1 MDTTL
6 LIVILVCTVLICG
19 TILLVFLK
27 RPAAPAS
34 TGLEALAGQ
43 LQGQLAAMTAAQSA
57 SQSAIEAR
65 LGTITESVQDRLS
78 NSTAETG
85 KSLAEL
91 KERLAV
97 IDAAQKNIAELS
109 GRVVDLQEVFTNKQA
124 RGAFGEVQLQ
134 DIVQGMLASSQYEFQ
149 ATLKNG
155 KRVDCLLKLPTPPGS
170 LGVDAKFPLEAY
182 RAIREAKDEAAL
194 IVARREFTVAIRA
207 HVKAIAEKY
216 IVPGETADC
225 ALMFLPS
232 EAVYCELHDNF
243 QGLVDEAARLKVWIV
258 SPTTMMATL
267 TTMRAILKDVRMR
280 EQAHVIQA
288 MVGDLMADMDRL
300 DNRVTKLQSH
310 FDQAVD
316 DVRQIRIS
324 TDKVIKRAGKIQN
337 VGLEDADAAEL
348 STSGTPSLLP
358 PAIEA

>member
-1 MDTTL
+1 MDITL
-6 LIVILVCTVLICG
+6 LVVILVCTVLVCG
-19 TILLVFLK
+19 TLLVIFLK
-27 RPAAPAS
+27 RPAAAPAS
-34 TGLEALAGQ
+34 TGLEHVVSQLSGQ
-43 LQGQLAAMTAAQSA
+43 LSAMTAAQSA

-65 LGTITESVQDRLS
+65 LGTITESVQERLS
-78 NSTAETG
+78 SGAAETG
-85 KSLAEL
+85 KSLTEL

-97 IDAAQKNIAELS
+97 IDAAQKNIVDLS
-109 GRVVDLQEVFTNKQA
+109 GKVVDLQEVFTNKQA

-134 DIVQGMLASSQYEFQ
+134 DLVQGLLASSQYEFQ

-170 LGVDAKFPLEAY
+170 LSVDAKFPLEAY
-182 RAIREAKDEAAL
+182 RAIREAKDDAAL
-194 IVARREFTVAIRA
+194 TLARREFTIAIRA

-243 QGLVDEAARLKVWIV
+243 QGLVDEAAKHRVWIV

-267 TTMRAILKDVRMR
+267 NTMRAILKDVRMR
-280 EQAHVIQA
+280 EQAHVIQG
-288 MVGDLMADMDRL
+288 MVGDLIADMDRL
-300 DNRVTKLQSH
+300 DSRVTKLQAH
-310 FDQAVD
+310 FDQAVE

-324 TDKVIKRAGKIQN
+324 TDKVIKRANKIEG
-337 VGLEDADAAEL
+337 VGLDDTHPELPVLDAV
-348 STSGTPSLLP
+348 
-358 PAIEA
+358 PAIEG